1 MSRRYRVHRFHTLE
15 SRRIL
20 GACVRPANAC
30 FNNNGEIPM
39 RASAWFLGGVI
50 VGTALVQVSVA
61 QDRAR
66 RGINHIGIGTK
77 NYDAALAFYRDT
89 LGAKE
94 AFTIRNPDGTV
105 RITYLQVSRDTFI
118 ELLPVAADQ
127 PAGILHVGIETEDL
141 AASVATLRERGVTVA
156 DPTVGVSKA
165 RVARIT
171 DVDGV
176 NIEVMQMGADSMQR
190 QAIDAWR

>member
-1 MSRRYRVHRFHTLE
+1 MK
-15 SRRIL
+15 
-20 GACVRPANAC
+20 
-30 FNNNGEIPM
+30 
-39 RASAWFLGGVI
+39 ASAWFLGGLV
-50 VGTALVQVSVA
+50 VGTALVQVTFA

-77 NYDAALAFYRDT
+77 NYDAALKFYRDT

-94 AFTIRNPDGTV
+94 AFTIKNPDGTV

-118 ELLPVAADQ
+118 ELLPVANDQ

-141 AASVATLRERGVTVA
+141 AASVANLRARGVAVA

-171 DVDGV
+171 DADGV
-176 NIEVMQMGADSMQR
+176 NIEVMQMDPDSMQR
-190 QAIDAWR
+190 QAIEAWR

>member
-1 MSRRYRVHRFHTLE
+1 
-15 SRRIL
+15 
-20 GACVRPANAC
+20 
-30 FNNNGEIPM
+30 M
-39 RASAWFLGGVI
+39 RASTWFLGGLI
-50 VGTALVQVSVA
+50 VGAVLVQPGIA

-66 RGINHIGIGTK
+66 RGVNHVGIGTRD
-77 NYDAALAFYRDT
+77 YAAALAFYRDT

-94 AFTIRNPDGTV
+94 AFTIRNADGTV

-127 PAGILHVGIETEDL
+127 PAGILHVGIETDDL
-141 AASVATLRERGVTVA
+141 EGSVANLRERGITGA
-156 DPTVGVSKA
+156 DPTVGASKA

-176 NIEVMQMGADSMQR
+176 PIEVMQMGPDSMQR
-190 QAIDAWR
+190 QAIEAWR

>member
-1 MSRRYRVHRFHTLE
+1 
-15 SRRIL
+15 
-20 GACVRPANAC
+20 
-30 FNNNGEIPM
+30 M
-39 RASAWFLGGVI
+39 RGPVWFLGGLV

-66 RGINHIGIGTK
+66 RGLNHIGIGTK
-77 NYDAALAFYRDT
+77 NYDAALAFYKDT

-127 PAGILHVGIETEDL
+127 PAGILHVGIETDDL
-141 AASVATLRERGVTVA
+141 GASIANLRGRGITVA
-156 DPTVGVSKA
+156 EPTVGVSKA

>member
-1 MSRRYRVHRFHTLE
+1 
-15 SRRIL
+15 
-20 GACVRPANAC
+20 
-30 FNNNGEIPM
+30 M
-39 RASAWFLGGVI
+39 RASAWFLGGLV
-50 VGTALVQVSVA
+50 VGAALVQTVVA

-66 RGINHIGIGTK
+66 RGLNHVGIGTRD
-77 NYDAALAFYRDT
+77 YDAALAFYRDT

-127 PAGILHVGIETEDL
+127 PAGILHVGIETDDL
-141 AASVATLRERGVTVA
+141 EVSVRNLRERGVTVA

-176 NIEVMQMGADSMQR
+176 PIEVMQMGPDSMQR
-190 QAIDAWR
+190 QAIEAWR